1 MKSSG
6 GRKILLRR
14 RLSATWFVATVGLL
28 CSWFLVTAQSYGGD
42 TWKYPT
48 GIAAIAVLLCLL
60 EFARKVRNPES
71 LDKGET
77 TFNAPWLRTTAVSA
91 WFLITVATI
100 YVFGLIIG
108 IFLTVTVYFYVFVRQ
123 SIWLACVFGAAHAG
137 FIWVVFDI
145 AAGLR
150 LYDGI

>member
-6 GRKILLRR
+6 GRNILLRK
-14 RLSATWFVATVGLL
+14 RLSATWFVATAGVL
-28 CSWFLVTAQSYGGD
+28 CSWFLVTAQSYGGNA
-42 TWKYPT
+42 WKYPT
-48 GIAAIAVLLCLL
+48 GVAGIAVLLCLL
-60 EFARKVRNPES
+60 EFARKMHTPES

-77 TFNAPWLRTTAVSA
+77 TLNAPWLRTTAVSA

-108 IFLTVTVYFYVFVRQ
+108 IFLAVTVYFYVFVRQ
-123 SIWLACVFGAAHAG
+123 SIWHACGFGAAHAG

-145 AAGLR
+145 VAGLR